1 MRIPFPSNL
10 AADGV
15 ARVWRG
21 LRQGDQ
27 RGLLLGAAMLAVS
40 WLRESRGPERT
51 LIKRIVLPAGESV
64 VIRNGPGE
72 PLHLDLE

>member
-1 MRIPFPSNL
+1 MRIPFSNNL

-15 ARVWRG
+15 TRVWRA

-27 RGLLLGAAMLAVS
+27 RGLLLGAAMLAVA

-51 LIKRIVLPAGESV
+51 LVKRIVLPTGESI
-64 VIRNGPGE
+64 VIRNGRGE

>member
-1 MRIPFPSNL
+1 MRIPFSNNL
-10 AADGV
+10 ATDGV
-15 ARVWRG
+15 TRVWRG

-51 LIKRIVLPAGESV
+51 LIKRIVLPDGESV
-64 VIRNGPGE
+64 VIRNGRGE